1 MKRMNKKKISYIF
14 EVLVKNLLSL
24 KVACTMI
31 DRTNRIHEKDI
42 YLFTQK
48 H

>member
-14 EVLVKNLLSL
+14 EVLVKNLLNL
-24 KVACTMI
+24 KVAYT
-31 DRTNRIHEKDI
+31 RIERIGYEKDI